1 MRTTLTLD
9 EDIGRQLHD
18 LARRT
23 GTSFKE
29 VVNATLRKGL
39 SRGEKPAKKLPR
51 FVVEAKACG
60 FRKGIDVL
68 HLNRLVDELAIEDYL
83 RKVAADS
90 EP

>member
-9 EDIGRQLHD
+9 EDLGQQLHD

-23 GTSFKE
+23 GSSFKE

-51 FVVEAKACG
+51 FVVKAKDCG
-60 FRKGIDVL
+60 FQEGIDVL
-68 HLNRLVDELAIEDYL
+68 HLNRLVDELEIEDFQ
-83 RKVAADS
+83 RKAGGGI
-90 EP
+90 